1 MRFDKCL
8 LFSTVGFNEWD
19 INLDVCIQVFNKQ
32 IACAELM
39 VSVYLSAMNTEL
51 LKTHISQLRL
61 L

>member
-1 MRFDKCL
+1 MRFDKYL

-19 INLDVCIQVFNKQ
+19 INLDMCIQVFNKQ
-32 IACAELM
+32 IACVELM

>member
-1 MRFDKCL
+1 MRFDKYL

-19 INLDVCIQVFNKQ
+19 INLDMCIQVFNKQ

-51 LKTHISQLRL
+51 LY
-61 L
+61 